1 MQQPEANHFIPF
13 YNSIYKIAIF
23 VENEKQP
30 RRTKTIAAQPFSLYL
45 CVTPESDSHNQKG
58 RISMHRFIVVFV
70 VIMIVV
76 GVASAQ
82 GTKSPTVSLAVSGM
96 KCENCVAKV
105 DKALRG
111 VEGVKDVKV
120 DLKNQTAQ
128 IVLASASVK
137 SDLLIKAVKDAGFQ
151 AKVGKG
157 SATTKKA
164 DCCTSGS
171 GCKKEGAAAKKDGDC
186 CKDSKKVETKN

>member
-1 MQQPEANHFIPF
+1 
-13 YNSIYKIAIF
+13 
-23 VENEKQP
+23 
-30 RRTKTIAAQPFSLYL
+30 
-45 CVTPESDSHNQKG
+45 
-58 RISMHRFIVVFV
+58 MHRFIVVFV

-82 GTKSPTVSLAVSGM
+82 GPKSPTVSLAVSGM
-96 KCENCVAKV
+96 KCENCAAKV

-137 SDLLIKAVKDAGFQ
+137 SDVLIKAVKDAGFQ

-157 SATTKKA
+157 SAATKKA
-164 DCCTSGS
+164 DCCCSGS
-171 GCKKEGAAAKKDGDC
+171 DCKKDGPAMKKDADC
-186 CKDSKKVETKN
+186 CTDSMKVGKKN